1 MIAMARSIGHGGKYM
16 DYMDGESKNK
26 KHPEK
31 IYFVQSHFLQPQLD
45 GTALENAFKNRCRGH
60 PGMKKYAI
68 EIVFS
73 PPPEYTKD
81 FSLQDWAR
89 LEDDFTT

>member
-31 IYFVQSHFLQPQLD
+31 IYFVQSHFLQTQID
-45 GTALENAFKNRCRGH
+45 
-60 PGMKKYAI
+60 
-68 EIVFS
+68 
-73 PPPEYTKD
+73 
-81 FSLQDWAR
+81 
-89 LEDDFTT
+89 

>member
-31 IYFVQSHFLQPQLD
+31 SYFLQSHFL
-45 GTALENAFKNRCRGH
+45 NRNLMEPLWRTLSR
-60 PGMKKYAI
+60 
-68 EIVFS
+68 IVAVVI
-73 PPPEYTKD
+73 PE
-81 FSLQDWAR
+81 
-89 LEDDFTT
+89 